1 MSTHKAAGGK
11 ASQHVSPIGKRL
23 GAKVSS
29 GEKVATGQ
37 ILVRQRGTIFAKG
50 KNVGAGRDHTLFSL
64 IDGVVKF
71 GLKLGK
77 RTVTVTGG

>member
-11 ASQHVSPIGKRL
+11 APQHVNPSGKRL
-23 GAKVSS
+23 EAKVSS
-29 GEKVATGQ
+29 GEKVIKGT

-50 KNVGAGRDHTLFSL
+50 NGVGAGRDHTLFAL

-71 GLKLGK
+71 GAKPGK
-77 RTVTVTGG
+77 RVVSVK